1 MTRRRLVL
9 YLAIGV
15 AVYAGALA
23 ATLPAT
29 MITQALERAT
39 RERLALRD
47 PQGTAWSGSGRL
59 YARSRAGEL
68 VDLGPLRWRAQPA
81 SLLSGKLAA
90 EVALADA
97 PKLTR
102 VDLSPSSL
110 TVHGL
115 DVQFP
120 GTVLASLDP
129 ALETLGPE
137 GMVRVRSDKLRI
149 DAESVLG
156 LAEVEWRGVRL
167 SRAQGL
173 EFGSHVARLRGG
185 GSKVGI
191 ELATLSGP
199 LELKGGG
206 TWQRS
211 GGFSISGSAEA
222 RSTDLASFLK
232 TVCAEYRDSRCTF
245 RYSRG
250 L

>member
-1 MTRRRLVL
+1 MNRLAT
-9 YLAIGV
+9 YLALGAI
-15 AVYAGALA
+15 VYAGVLA

-29 MITQALERAT
+29 MISEVLERAT
-39 RERLALRD
+39 HERLALRD
-47 PQGTAWSGSGRL
+47 PQGNAWSGSGRL
-59 YARSRAGEL
+59 YARSRSGEL

-81 SLLSGKLAA
+81 SVLSGKLAA

-97 PKLTR
+97 PQLTQ

-120 GTVLASLDP
+120 GKVLASLDP

-137 GMVRVRSDKLRI
+137 GVVRIRSDNLHI
-149 DAESVLG
+149 DAESILG
-156 LAEVEWRGVRL
+156 LADVEWRGVRL
-167 SRAQGL
+167 SRAQGV

-191 ELATLSGP
+191 ELGTLSGP
-199 LELKGGG
+199 LELKGSG

-211 GGFSISGSAEA
+211 GSFSISGSAEA
-222 RSTDLASFLK
+222 RSTDLATFLK
-232 TVCAEYRDSRCTF
+232 TVCAEYREGRCQF